1 MGSMMKISEHVR
13 TTITQDGA
21 VLMNIKGG
29 HMVTLNPIGSII
41 WQQLSDGHS
50 REQIA
55 AHLASEFGISQE
67 RASADVNEF
76 LEQLEAHHL
85 IESAES
91 SGSRK
96 HLGPKPTGLFCN
108 LFGRRD
114 SHTAERRGSK

>member
-1 MGSMMKISEHVR
+1 MKISEHVR
-13 TTITQDGA
+13 TRMTQDGA
-21 VLMNIKGG
+21 VLLDIKGG

-55 AHLASEFGISQE
+55 AYLASEFGISRE
-67 RASADVNEF
+67 HATADVNEF
-76 LEQLEAHHL
+76 LDQLEAQHL

-91 SGSRK
+91 SGSRR

-108 LFGRRD
+108 LFGRRH
-114 SHTAERRGSK
+114 SHAAEGRDTK

>member
-1 MGSMMKISEHVR
+1 MKISEHVR

-21 VLMNIKGG
+21 VLMDIKGG

-50 REQIA
+50 PEQIA
-55 AHLASEFGISQE
+55 AHLASEFGISREQ
-67 RASADVNEF
+67 ASDDVNEF
-76 LEQLEAHHL
+76 LEQLGAQHL

-91 SGSRK
+91 SGSRR

-108 LFGRRD
+108 LFGRR
-114 SHTAERRGSK
+114 SAPARQERGSK